1 MEAGAKIRS
10 SMGEAKLNLHNTI
23 PSNHPARDTESRVP
37 KAVFIQ
43 TDGSETTVDAARGE
57 SVMRAAV
64 RSNVDGILA
73 ECGGSLT
80 CSTCHVYVDEGW
92 LARLEPIE
100 QDEAEMLE
108 YTAAER
114 RPNSRL
120 SCGSPSPNASSSH
133 AGWRVQTTWPLAGR
147 KTRGTTAGRMG
158 DG

>member
-1 MEAGAKIRS
+1 MAAIIAASENSESMEAGAKIRS

-120 SCGSPSPNASSSH
+120 SCQIKMRDELDGL
-133 AGWRVQTTWPLAGR
+133 RLAVPECQL
-147 KTRGTTAGRMG
+147 
-158 DG
+158 